1 MKHMKRVIKRKKATK
16 RKTIRKSKLSK
27 LSRYTAIIPR
37 TTKATKSVGKYTIKK
52 SKVFFKTIK
61 RSIKKF
67 GNMINRNTAKT
78 IHSITKR
85 H

>member
-1 MKHMKRVIKRKKATK
+1 MKHMKRVIRRQKGTK
-16 RKTIRKSKLSK
+16 RKSIRKSKLN
-27 LSRYTAIIPR
+27 RYTAIIPH

-61 RSIKKF
+61 RSIKQI
-67 GNMINRNTAKT
+67 GSMINRNTAKT
-78 IHSITKR
+78 IRSITKR

>member
-1 MKHMKRVIKRKKATK
+1 MKHMKHTK
-16 RKTIRKSKLSK
+16 RVSKRQKIMSKNK

-61 RSIKKF
+61 QSMKRF
-67 GNMINRNTAKT
+67 GNMLNRNTAKT

-85 H
+85 R